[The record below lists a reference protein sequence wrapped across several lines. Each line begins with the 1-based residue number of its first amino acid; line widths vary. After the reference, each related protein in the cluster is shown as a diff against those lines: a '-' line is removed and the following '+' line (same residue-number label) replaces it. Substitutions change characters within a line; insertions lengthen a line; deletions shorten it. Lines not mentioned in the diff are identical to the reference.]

1 MNILVIGSGFVGLT
15 HAAVCAEMGHRVV
28 ASDIDAAR
36 VAAFQSGRPAEIER
50 YVNEPGLSAIVR
62 DNLGRRLRFTT
73 DAAAHLGAAEAA
85 FLCVPTPPG
94 AHGATDLRLYQR
106 AARDLAD
113 RLARAPRT
121 GGLVVVN
128 KSTVPIGTARWL
140 RHQLDE
146 RGLTG
151 VGVASN
157 PEFLPQ
163 GAALEACRRPDRLV
177 VGADRSEDFALLR
190 RVYAPYVDHVRIR
203 YLESTPETAEAI
215 KYVANALLLT
225 YVSFW
230 NGVGARLAETFD
242 GLRMTDLRLGVT
254 SDSRIST
261 WGSYV
266 GNGAGGSCFGK
277 DIQSLMNQLGRS
289 GQPIDLLRAVHEVNE
304 YQKVY
309 LLDRAAGE
317 AGFHFNNKVVA
328 VLGLAFKKNTNDMRC
343 SAAIEVI
350 KSLLG
355 RGVKRVCAYDP
366 VVDEAI
372 ARRSLDPDHN
382 HLFRRVSF
390 HAGAADAI
398 RESDALFV
406 SSDAEEFREL
416 GGTIASEAPP
426 PYLVMDG
433 RRMVADAEE
442 LVRRG
447 YTYLAV
453 GGRLMGTAPG
463 SAIANRIPDAYM
475 EEDNGSGGVHRGRD
489 VRGLGVPGPL
499 RSIAEGGS

>member
-15 HAAVCAEMGHRVV
+15 HAAVCAEIGHRVV
-28 ASDIDAAR
+28 ACDIDAAR
-36 VAAFQSGRPAEIER
+36 VAAFQTGRPAEIEK
-50 YVNEPGLSAIVR
+50 YVNEPGLSAVVR

-73 DAAAHLGAAEAA
+73 DPGPDLDSAGAI
-85 FLCVPTPPG
+85 FLCLPTPPD
-94 AHGATDLRLYQR
+94 AHGATDLSAYQR
-106 AARDLAD
+106 AARDLTD
-113 RLARAPRT
+113 RLVRSSRTHRA
-121 GGLVVVN
+121 VVVN

-140 RHQLDE
+140 RGHLDR

-151 VGVASN
+151 MGVASN

-163 GAALEACRRPDRLV
+163 GAALVASRRPDRLV

-215 KYVANALLLT
+215 KYVANALLFT

-242 GLRMTDLRLGVT
+242 GLRMADLRLGVT

-277 DIQSLMNQLGRS
+277 DILSLMNQLRRN
-289 GQPIDLLRAVHEVNE
+289 GQPTDLLRAVHEVNE

-309 LLDRAAGE
+309 LLDRAAHE
-317 AGFHFNNKVVA
+317 AGFHYNNKVVA
-328 VLGLAFKKNTNDMRC
+328 VLGLAFKKNTNDMRS

-350 KSLLG
+350 RSLLA
-355 RGVKRVCAYDP
+355 RGVRAVRAYDP
-366 VVDEAI
+366 LVDESI
-372 ARRSLDPDHN
+372 ARPSLDPDHN
-382 HLFRRVSF
+382 RLFRRVSY
-390 HAGAADAI
+390 HSSAADAI
-398 RESDALFV
+398 RTSQAMFV
-406 SSDAEEFREL
+406 SNDTEEFREL
-416 GGTIASEAPP
+416 GGTIASAVRP

-433 RRMVADAEE
+433 RRMIEAPEE
-442 LVRRG
+442 LVRAG
-447 YTYLAV
+447 YTYLSV
-453 GGRLMGTAPG
+453 GGRLMRDETEMREA
-463 SAIANRIPDAYM
+463 
-475 EEDNGSGGVHRGRD
+475 EQGSGRLARYLHTQGLAHSGR
-489 VRGLGVPGPL
+489 
-499 RSIAEGGS
+499 